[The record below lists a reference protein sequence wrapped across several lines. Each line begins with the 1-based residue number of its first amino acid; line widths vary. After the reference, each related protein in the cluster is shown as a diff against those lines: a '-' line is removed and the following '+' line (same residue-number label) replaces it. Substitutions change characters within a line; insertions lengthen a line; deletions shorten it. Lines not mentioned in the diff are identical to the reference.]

1 MKLEVFQINE
11 IEFKK
16 LLEYLDKIFTDEKV
30 EIDFNG
36 MMGLHYYG
44 LIFEDYFSDSVIST
58 QYLNMN
64 DYLYTEY
71 DIDYYDNKSLLEQYG
86 NIVEDK
92 RCKVIEAFYNIL
104 YLSHYSCHQI
114 NVQSILNKIK
124 NFLSRLN
131 FEIIEQEH
139 IGVNIYQNNRV
150 GEGYY
155 CEVYRVNNGIVKKQL
170 KKEHLTNEN
179 ICKRFKYEYEMMNKL
194 KNCSKIVKVF
204 DYNDTE
210 NSYTMEQCDEDLYD
224 YLKSHVDLE
233 LSKKVKIIND
243 ILEAMK
249 YAHEHN
255 VIHRDLHLGNIMRQN
270 EDFLI
275 GDFGLGKDKEV
286 IKSLITSATPKN
298 NHWFLDP
305 IGLQDFRLLDEY
317 SDIFSIGKIIE
328 FIMCNGFVSTN
339 HIFSFIVL
347 KCTSRDKKDRYR
359 NISEIQE
366 DIKKYL
372 KGEEKIIKQE
382 EINKKIGNGTFDL
395 EVQEYLIKLVDSNKL
410 CNYIVNQKCQN
421 IYKIILKL
429 DIEKRMKFAK
439 ELLENYASAT
449 GYNGWSNYS
458 LFGRLAYNLYI
469 NEKDNNIKL
478 VYDQILKDCAEIRF
492 DIKDLYDQLV

>member
-1 MKLEVFQINE
+1 M
-11 IEFKK
+11 
-16 LLEYLDKIFTDEKV
+16 EK
-30 EIDFNG
+30 
-36 MMGLHYYG
+36 
-44 LIFEDYFSDSVIST
+44 
-58 QYLNMN
+58 
-64 DYLYTEY
+64 
-71 DIDYYDNKSLLEQYG
+71 
-86 NIVEDK
+86 
-92 RCKVIEAFYNIL
+92 
-104 YLSHYSCHQI
+104 
-114 NVQSILNKIK
+114 
-124 NFLSRLN
+124 
-131 FEIIEQEH
+131 
-139 IGVNIYQNNRV
+139 
-150 GEGYY
+150 
-155 CEVYRVNNGIVKKQL
+155 
-170 KKEHLTNEN
+170 
-179 ICKRFKYEYEMMNKL
+179 
-194 KNCSKIVKVF
+194 
-204 DYNDTE
+204 
-210 NSYTMEQCDEDLYD
+210 CDEDLYD

-270 EDFLI
+270 DDFLI

-317 SDIFSIGKIIE
+317 SDIFSIGKIID

-339 HIFSFIVL
+339 HIFSLIVL

-372 KGEEKIIKQE
+372 TGEEKIIKQE
-382 EINKKIGNGTFDL
+382 EINRKIGNVTFDL
-395 EVQEYLIKLVDSNKL
+395 EVQEYLIKLVDTNKL

-429 DIEKRMKFAK
+429 DIEKRMKIAK
-439 ELLENYASAT
+439 EILDNYASAT

-478 VYDQILKDCAEIRF
+478 IYDQILKDCAEIRF